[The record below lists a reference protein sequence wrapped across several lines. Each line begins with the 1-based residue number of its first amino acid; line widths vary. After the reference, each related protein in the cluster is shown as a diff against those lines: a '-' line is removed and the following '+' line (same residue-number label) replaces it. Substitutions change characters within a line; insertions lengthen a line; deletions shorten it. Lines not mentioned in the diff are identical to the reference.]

1 MIQKKC
7 FSKEWI
13 DENSTKLGYG
23 DKLLIEKSIRAL
35 SLLEMLVSSG
45 CPFIFK
51 GGTALM
57 LILNSATHRLSIDID
72 IICPP
77 GTNIED
83 FLKNSSKYGFSR
95 LEFVERKQREGVDIP
110 KTHSKFFYQLAYNS
124 GNNTESYI
132 LLDVLY
138 EDSHYSEIKEIPI
151 EMPFLLLDGEALKV
165 KTPSASDILGDK
177 LTAFA
182 PNTTGIPY
190 LKNGK
195 SRSMEIIKQLY
206 DVGRLFD
213 VITDAKITSNAFKKI
228 AKIELSYRKSP
239 SKIAQVIS
247 DIRNT
252 AICLSTRGKEGI
264 GDFNSLQDGI
274 KRIGAFMYK
283 QHYFI
288 EDAIADSAKAA
299 YLATLIEKNVFAIE
313 KYSNDPKAVA
323 SLNIEDSLPS
333 KLNKLKK
340 SSFEAYF
347 YWAKVS
353 KLLKQ

>member
-13 DENSTKLGYG
+13 DEISIRLGYN
-23 DKLLIEKSIRAL
+23 DKHLIEKSIRAL
-35 SLLEMLVSSG
+35 SLLEMLASSG

-57 LILNSATHRLSIDID
+57 LILNSTRHRLSIDID
-72 IICPP
+72 IICPL
-77 GTNIED
+77 GTKIED
-83 FLKNSSKYGFSR
+83 FLKKSSEYGFSR

-138 EDSHYSEIKEIPI
+138 EDSHYFETKELPI
-151 EMPFLLLDGEALKV
+151 ETPFLLLDGAPLMV

-213 VITDAKITSNAFKKI
+213 VITDTKITSNSFKKI
-228 AKIELSYRKSP
+228 AEVELSYRNLPNEVS
-239 SKIAQVIS
+239 QVIN

-252 AICLSTRGKEGI
+252 AICISTRGKEGI
-264 GDFNSLQDGI
+264 GDFKLLQDGI

-288 EDAIADSAKAA
+288 EDAIVDSAKAA
-299 YLATLIEKNVFAIE
+299 YLATLIEKGISNVE
-313 KYSNDPKAVA
+313 KYSGNPIDITEIKI
-323 SLNIEDSLPS
+323 LDSLPN

-340 SSFEAYF
+340 NAPEAYF
-347 YWAKVS
+347 YWAKISDV
-353 KLLKQ
+353 LK

>member
-7 FSKEWI
+7 YSKEWI
-13 DENSTKLGYG
+13 DEISDRLGYN

-35 SLLEMLVSSG
+35 SLLEMLASSG

-57 LILNSATHRLSIDID
+57 LILNSTTHRLSIDID

-83 FLKNSSKYGFSR
+83 FLKNSFEYGFSR

-110 KTHSKFFYQLAYNS
+110 KIHSKFFYQLAYNS

-138 EDSHYSEIKEIPI
+138 EDSHYFETRELPI
-151 EMPFLLLDGEALKV
+151 ETPFLLLDGAPLLV

-228 AKIELSYRKSP
+228 AEVELSYRNLP
-239 SKIAQVIS
+239 NEIFQVIN
-247 DIRNT
+247 DVRNT
-252 AICLSTRGKEGI
+252 AICISTRGKEGI

-274 KRIGAFMYK
+274 KRISTFIYK
-283 QHYFI
+283 QRYFI
-288 EDAIADSAKAA
+288 EDAIVDSAKAA
-299 YLATLIEKNVFAIE
+299 YLATLIEKNVFTIE
-313 KYSNDPKAVA
+313 KYSNDPNSIA
-323 SLNIEDSLPS
+323 SLMIEDSLPN

-340 SSFEAYF
+340 SSLEAYF
-347 YWAKVS
+347 YWAKAS
-353 KLLKQ
+353 QLLK

>member
-1 MIQKKC
+1 M
-7 FSKEWI
+7 
-13 DENSTKLGYG
+13 
-23 DKLLIEKSIRAL
+23 
-35 SLLEMLVSSG
+35 
-45 CPFIFK
+45 
-51 GGTALM
+51 
-57 LILNSATHRLSIDID
+57 
-72 IICPP
+72 
-77 GTNIED
+77 
-83 FLKNSSKYGFSR
+83 R

-110 KTHSKFFYQLAYNS
+110 KTHSKFFYQLAYNR

-151 EMPFLLLDGEALKV
+151 EMPFLLLDGAALKV

-182 PNTTGIPY
+182 PYTTGIPY
-190 LKNGK
+190 SKKGK

-228 AKIELSYRKSP
+228 AKIELTYRKSP

-252 AICLSTRGKEGI
+252 AICISTRGKEGI
-264 GDFNSLQDGI
+264 GDFNSLQAGI

-299 YLATLIEKNVFAIE
+299 YLATLIEKNVFTIE
-313 KYSNDPKAVA
+313 KYSNDPKTVA